1 MNTFNIALDL
11 DKSVSR
17 TPPTVRLR
25 QGDQDGTV
33 IAATIYDH
41 GAELVGTVTACAI
54 VMKLPDGTHY
64 YRKGA
69 TWADGVATVTINE
82 RQAASVVGRT
92 VLAYFTLTVG
102 TAQYSTGSF
111 VVVVKPDAVGDAE
124 PPEDYD
130 TAIQEAIDRC
140 NAAAAQIEGRF
151 PVVTADIAD
160 GAVTETKLASAV
172 RMTALTNAEI
182 DAITAS

>member
-1 MNTFNIALDL
+1 MNQFSISLDL
-11 DKSVSR
+11 DKSTAR

-41 GAELVGTVTACAI
+41 GAELGGTVTACAI

-69 TWADGVATVTINE
+69 TWADGVATVTVDE

-92 VLAYFTLTVG
+92 ALAYFTLTVG
-102 TAQYSTGSF
+102 GAQYSTGAF
-111 VVVVKPDAVGDAE
+111 AVVVEPDAVGDAE
-124 PPEDYD
+124 LPESVDD
-130 TAIQEAIDRC
+130 QIQQYVIDWLTQQG
-140 NAAAAQIEGRF
+140 AE
-151 PVVTADIAD
+151 VTLTVTDGDLDI
-160 GAVTETKLASAV
+160 S
-172 RMTALTNAEI
+172 
-182 DAITAS
+182 IT

>member
-41 GAELVGTVTACAI
+41 GAALGGTVTSCAI

-64 YRKGA
+64 YRKSA
-69 TWADGVATVTINE
+69 TYSGGVATVTVDE

-92 VLAYFTLTVG
+92 MLAYFTVTVG
-102 TAQYSTGSF
+102 TAQYSTGAF
-111 VVVVKPDAVGDAE
+111 VVVVEPDAVGDAE
-124 PPEDYD
+124 LPEDYD

-140 NAAAAQIEGRF
+140 NAAAAAAEE
-151 PVVTADIAD
+151 AAAAIA
-160 GAVTETKLASAV
+160 GMAP
-172 RMTALTNAEI
+172 LTNTEI

>member
-1 MNTFNIALDL
+1 MNTFNIVLDL
-11 DKSVSR
+11 DKSESR
-17 TPPTVRLR
+17 TPTVRLR
-25 QGDQDGTV
+25 QGDRDGTV
-33 IAATIYDH
+33 IAAAIYDH
-41 GAELVGTVTACAI
+41 GAALSGTVTSCSI

-124 PPEDYD
+124 LPEDYD
-130 TAIQEAIDRC
+130 TAIQDAIDRC
-140 NAAAAQIEGRF
+140 NAAAAAAEEA
-151 PVVTADIAD
+151 ADAAD
-160 GAVTETKLASAV
+160 EAAAAVAGMAP
-172 RMTALTNAEI
+172 LTNAEI

>member
-1 MNTFNIALDL
+1 MNQFNLTLDL

-41 GAELVGTVTACAI
+41 GAALGGTVTACAI

-69 TWADGVATVTINE
+69 TWADGVATVTVDE

-92 VLAYFTLTVG
+92 MLAYFTVTVG
-102 TAQYSTGSF
+102 TAQYSTGAF
-111 VVVVKPDAVGDAE
+111 AVVVEPDATSDAIV
-124 PPEDYD
+124 PDSYD
-130 TAIQEAIDRC
+130 DEIQEYVR
-140 NAAAAQIEGRF
+140 QYIESGGIQLVQT
-151 PVVTADIAD
+151 VVD
-160 GAVTETKLASAV
+160 GDLLLSLA
-172 RMTALTNAEI
+172 
-182 DAITAS
+182 

>member
-1 MNTFNIALDL
+1 MNQFNLTLDL

-41 GAELVGTVTACAI
+41 GAALSGTVTACAI

-69 TWADGVATVTINE
+69 TWAGGVATVTVDE

-92 VLAYFTLTVG
+92 MLAYFTVTVG
-102 TAQYSTGSF
+102 RAQYSTGAF
-111 VVVVKPDAVGDAE
+111 AVVVEPDAVGDAE
-124 PPEDYD
+124 LPEDYD

-140 NAAAAQIEGRF
+140 NAAAAAAEE
-151 PVVTADIAD
+151 AAAAIA
-160 GAVTETKLASAV
+160 G
-172 RMTALTNAEI
+172 MTPLTNAEI
-182 DAITAS
+182 DAITGGGN